1 MKLENKV
8 AIVTG
13 GGRGIGKATA
23 MALAREKVKV
33 VVVSRTLSEIESVAR
48 EIRKNG
54 QEALAIRAD
63 VSNKASV
70 DSMVNKTLEHF
81 GKVDILVNNAGIA
94 IHNPIPKI
102 REEDWDLS
110 IAVNLK
116 GVFLCT
122 QAVFSHMCD
131 QGYGHIVNVSSLAG
145 KHGNANF
152 GAYTAAKFGVMGFTE
167 TTHNEGIPYGVK
179 ATVVCPGPVDT
190 KMRRDN
196 HEEDRTK
203 IMQPE
208 DIADVILFIISQ
220 PVRAHVLEVV
230 VSAPLHRGDKM
241 ILEWEKKTSKQQE

>member
-1 MKLENKV
+1 MNLENKV

-23 MALAREKVKV
+23 LALAREKIKV
-33 VVVSRTLSEIESVAR
+33 VVVSRTLSEIEAVAN
-48 EIRKNG
+48 EIRKNS

-63 VSNKASV
+63 VSKKSSV
-70 DSMVNKTLEHF
+70 ASMVNQTLKQF
-81 GKVDILVNNAGIA
+81 GRIDILVNNAGVA

-145 KHGNANF
+145 KQGNANF
-152 GAYTAAKFGVMGFTE
+152 GAYTASKFGVMGFTE
-167 TTHNEGIPYGVK
+167 TTHSEGIPYGVK

-208 DIADVILFIISQ
+208 DIADVILFIIAQ
-220 PVRAHVLEVV
+220 PSRAHVLEVV
-230 VSAPLHRGDKM
+230 VSAPLHKEDKM
-241 ILEWEKKTSKQQE
+241 ILEREKKTSKTQE

>member
-1 MKLENKV
+1 MNLENKV

-23 MALAREKVKV
+23 MALTREKVKV
-33 VVVSRTLSEIESVAR
+33 VVVSRTLSEIEAVAE

-63 VSNKASV
+63 VSKKSSV
-70 DSMVNKTLEHF
+70 DSMVNKTLKHF
-81 GKVDILVNNAGIA
+81 GKIDILVNNAGVA
-94 IHNPIPKI
+94 IHNQIPKI

-152 GAYTAAKFGVMGFTE
+152 GAYTASKFGVMGFTE

-220 PVRAHVLEVV
+220 PSRAHVLEVV
-230 VSAPLHRGDKM
+230 VSAPLHKGDKM
-241 ILEWEKKTSKQQE
+241 ILESEKKTSTKQE

>member
-23 MALAREKVKV
+23 LALAREKVNV
-33 VVVSRTLSEIESVAR
+33 VVVSRTLSEIEAVAN

-54 QEALAIRAD
+54 QEALAIPAD
-63 VSNKASV
+63 VSQKSAV
-70 DSMVNKTLEHF
+70 DSMVKQTLGRF
-81 GKVDILVNNAGIA
+81 GKIDILVNSAGVA

-102 REEDWDLS
+102 REEDWDLT

-122 QAVFSHMCD
+122 QAVFSHMCN
-131 QGYGHIVNVSSLAG
+131 QGYGHIVNVSSRAG
-145 KHGNANF
+145 KLANANF
-152 GAYTAAKFGVMGFTE
+152 GAYAASKFGVMGFTE
-167 TTHNEGIPYGVK
+167 ATYNEGKQYGVK
-179 ATVVCPGPVDT
+179 ATAVCPGPVDT

-196 HEEDRTK
+196 HEEDLTK

-220 PVRAHVLEVV
+220 PSRAHISEVV
-230 VSAPLHRGDKM
+230 VSAPLFKGDKV
-241 ILEWEKKTSKQQE
+241 ILGWQKK